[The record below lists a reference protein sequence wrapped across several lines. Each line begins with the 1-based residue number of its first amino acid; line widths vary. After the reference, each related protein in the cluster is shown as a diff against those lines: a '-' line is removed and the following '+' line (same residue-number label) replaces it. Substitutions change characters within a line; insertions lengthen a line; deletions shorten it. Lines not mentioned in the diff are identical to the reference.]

1 LLFNELTISCLP
13 QLADI
18 RDSFDQESQTE
29 PMNILE
35 SGNADG
41 PLILD
46 ASESPPDLESILSDV
61 PPKDIAS
68 KIVSRYFNGVEFPN
82 GKSFAAGITDYGTDT
97 HCSDCTYADVR
108 PRGTYFYMSII
119 VSS

>member
-1 LLFNELTISCLP
+1 MLP

-18 RDSFDQESQTE
+18 RDHFDQETQAE
-29 PMNILE
+29 PANILD

-46 ASESPPDLESILSDV
+46 ASETPPDLESILSDV

-68 KIVSRYFNGVEFPN
+68 KLVSRYFNGVEFPT
-82 GKSFAAGITDYGTDT
+82 GASLTAGGLKYRTDAD
-97 HCSDCTYADVR
+97 CSDYTYAYV
-108 PRGTYFYMSII
+108 
-119 VSS
+119 